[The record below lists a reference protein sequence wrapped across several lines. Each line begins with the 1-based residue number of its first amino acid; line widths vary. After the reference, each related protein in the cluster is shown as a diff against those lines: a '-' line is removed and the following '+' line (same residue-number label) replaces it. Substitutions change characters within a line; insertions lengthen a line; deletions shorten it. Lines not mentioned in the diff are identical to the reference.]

1 MKLVLFILIIDGTSK
16 QCKMMAQKVFYQSLK
31 GLGRFKTYFVYVLL
45 GILTKFSVNPYYEP
59 LRTYLV

>member
-1 MKLVLFILIIDGTSK
+1 MQNDGTES
-16 QCKMMAQKVFYQSLK
+16 FYQSLK